1 MKNKLTIGL
10 MLALAAGALPAAAV
24 AGDGQSRALAEA
36 AGITEYEVR
45 MLMGWSPLT
54 YYEFRSDHGRIERK
68 IARALGDEFVQG
80 LLAGKPMRLT
90 REVDG
95 RVVVVV
101 IQRDRRS

>member
-1 MKNKLTIGL
+1 MKSKLTISL
-10 MLALAAGALPAAAV
+10 MLALAGALPAAAI

-36 AGITEYEVR
+36 AGITEHEVR
-45 MLMGWSPLT
+45 MVMGWSPLT

-68 IARALGDEFVQG
+68 IARALGEEFLQG
-80 LLAGKPMRLT
+80 LLAGKPMQIT

-101 IQRDRRS
+101 VQRDRRS